1 MAEDTLRNRGQA
13 LTWWRE
19 RVESGRL
26 VLPRREQPK
35 GPGRRLL
42 LRGGYAC
49 EVAGGQAW
57 ILKTPQRE
65 ADRDLCLRNYWRVVD
80 AILTNYEPAVLERES
95 AVQLYLEDPTPP
107 PRLRIRQARSRSNY
121 TFQLCDE
128 LEVQVMP
135 GEVAL
140 DQARRVAI
148 GGATVV
154 VDRPERTLL
163 ALPLTTLRDH
173 LEAVAIW
180 LRSLVVSRPALEAEW
195 AHLPRPLVLR
205 RLAELAR
212 DGGNARLADQLDQ
225 LLAVVHGEHISR
237 ARTGVGS
244 HIVVPPVVSQA
255 QAAPPWL
262 ARHEVVFR
270 RFFGQMVEAVGA
282 EGDGTLRFGR
292 AELSRQARAAKS
304 HDAYHST
311 TIEGYRITPEEVSA
325 VIGGEEVGGHHPED
339 VRARMAVKG
348 YSVAFDRCLAVVGE
362 ATAPLEITES
372 LVQQLYF
379 DLFSP
384 SVEAGVVDADT
395 LRGWR
400 NSPAY
405 LRGSRYV
412 PPSPEKVPQL
422 MQQHVRLVN
431 EKREPPVPR
440 AALAHLDFAAVHPF
454 PDGNGRI
461 ARFLMNLCLMTA
473 GLPWVTIRTE
483 DRLRY
488 FQALEAAT
496 VGDDAQPFARLV
508 LEYVQQA
515 LDSAP
520 PNKRVDSPR

>member
-1 MAEDTLRNRGQA
+1 LAEYSLRSRDETLA
-13 LTWWRE
+13 WWRDH
-19 RVESGRL
+19 VESGRL
-26 VLPRREQPK
+26 VLPRREQPQ

-42 LRGGYAC
+42 LRGGYVL

-65 ADRDLCLRNYWRVVD
+65 ADRDLCLRNYWRIVE
-80 AILTNYEPAVLERES
+80 AILANYEPAVLERES

-107 PRLRIRQARSRSNY
+107 KRLRIRQASSRSNY
-121 TFQLCDE
+121 TFRLCDD

-135 GEVAL
+135 GELAL

-148 GGATVV
+148 DGATIL

-173 LEAVAIW
+173 LEKVAVW
-180 LRSLVVSRPALEAEW
+180 LRSLVVSRPALEADW
-195 AHLPRPLVLR
+195 ARMPRPLVLR

-212 DGGNARLADQLDQ
+212 DGGNSRLADQLDE
-225 LLAVVHGEHISR
+225 LLAVEHGEHISR

-244 HIVVPPVVSQA
+244 EIVVPPVVSQVEA
-255 QAAPPWL
+255 VSPWL
-262 ARHEVVFR
+262 ARHEVVLR
-270 RFFGQMVEAVGA
+270 RFFDQMVEAIDA
-282 EGDGTLRFGR
+282 EADDFARFDR
-292 AELSRQARAAKS
+292 AELTRQARAAKS
-304 HDAYHST
+304 YDAYHST

-325 VIGGEEVGGHHPED
+325 VIGGREVGGHDPED
-339 VRARMAVKG
+339 VKARMAVKG
-348 YSVAFDRCLAVVGE
+348 YSIAFDRCLAVVNDS
-362 ATAPLEITES
+362 TAPSEITES
-372 LVQQLYF
+372 LIQQLYF

-384 SVEAGVVDADT
+384 SVEAGIVDADT

-400 NSPAY
+400 SSPAY
-405 LRGSRYV
+405 LRGTRYV

-461 ARFLMNLCLMTA
+461 ARFLMNLCLVTA
-473 GLPWVTIRTE
+473 GLPWVTIRTD

-496 VGDDAQPFARLV
+496 VGDDGRPFARFILD
-508 LEYVQQA
+508 YVQRA
-515 LDSAP
+515 VDSA
-520 PNKRVDSPR
+520 